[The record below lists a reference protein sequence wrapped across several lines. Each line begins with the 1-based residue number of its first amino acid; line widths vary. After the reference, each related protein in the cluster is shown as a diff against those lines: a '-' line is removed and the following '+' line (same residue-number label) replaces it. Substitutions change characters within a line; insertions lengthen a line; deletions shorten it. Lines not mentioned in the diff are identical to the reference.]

1 MPITLGDAFQN
12 WNPSTNQPTSE
23 GATVDGGVIAMLEP
37 NMFRNKVMLPGVTF
51 ATDVES
57 LMVDNQFAVAF
68 IRKLEKIKVNMCKA
82 TDNDAFRVVPTQA
95 DGEFIEV
102 KCNDILKVAEV
113 VNEPIDKARVSGKTA
128 DKVALASESY
138 DEIKELRYLSYL
150 INGGGSPDRTDVGAP
165 ASVNTTRSDKINI
178 LDYIIDDRAT
188 LRKAGAD
195 PDTLIISEDTDAV
208 FLKYIGNRNYFS
220 TASPSEVSAFGQM
233 FAGTLFSGKV
243 RVFTSNSVGQDN
255 TDLIVDKD
263 DKNYAEAKK
272 EWDWSN
278 IEYILYDHKT
288 LSIINIA
295 RYIGLVDYKALIHN
309 STLISIFTVCGGR
322 IRNTKKAIA
331 KKYAIAASVVGG
343 NDNTDGDGG
352 DE

>member
-12 WNPSTNQPTSE
+12 WNPTTNLPKS

-37 NMFRNKVMLPGVTF
+37 NLFRNKVMQPGVTY

-57 LMVDNQFAVAF
+57 LMVDNKFAVAF
-68 IRKLEKIKVNMCKA
+68 IRKLEKIKVTMCKA
-82 TDNDAFRVVPTQA
+82 TDNDAFRVVPTQT
-95 DGEFIEV
+95 DGDFIEV
-102 KCNDILKVAEV
+102 KGNDVLKVAEV
-113 VNEPIDKARVSGKTA
+113 VSEPIDAARVSGQTA

-150 INGGGSPDRTDVGAP
+150 INGGGSPDPTDVGAP
-165 ASVNTTRSDKINI
+165 ASANTTRSDKTNI
-178 LDYIIDDRAT
+178 LDNIIDDRTT

-208 FLKYIGNRNYFS
+208 FLKYLGNRTYFAP
-220 TASPSEVSAFGQM
+220 ASPTEVTVFGQM

-255 TDLIVDKD
+255 STLVG
-263 DKNYAEAKK
+263 AEEKST

-295 RYIGLVDYKALIHN
+295 RYIGLVNYEAIMHN
-309 STLISIFTVCGGR
+309 STLISILTVCGGR
-322 IRNTKKAIA
+322 IRNTKKALA
-331 KKYAIAASVVGG
+331 KKYAVAA
-343 NDNTDGDGG
+343 
-352 DE
+352 

>member
-12 WNPSTNQPTSE
+12 WNPSTGTPTTK
-23 GATVDGGVIAMLEP
+23 GATVDGGVISMLEP
-37 NMFRNKVMLPGVTF
+37 NIFRNKVMLPGVTF

-57 LMVDNQFAVAF
+57 LMVDNKFAVAF
-68 IRKLEKIKVNMCKA
+68 IRKLDKIKVTMCKA
-82 TDNDAFRVVPTQA
+82 SDNDAFRVVPTKA
-95 DGEFIEV
+95 DGEFLEV
-102 KCNDILKVAEV
+102 KCNDVLKVAEI
-113 VNEPIDKARVSGKTA
+113 VNEPIDAARVSGQTA
-128 DKVALASESY
+128 DKVQIASESY
-138 DEIKELRYLSYL
+138 DEYKELRYLSYL
-150 INGGGSPDRTDVGAP
+150 INGGGSPDATDVGAP
-165 ASVNTTRSDKINI
+165 ASANTTRSTKDNI
-178 LDYIIDDRAT
+178 LDNIIDDRAT

-220 TASPSEVSAFGQM
+220 VASASEVSAFGQM

-243 RVFTSNSVGQDN
+243 RVFTSNSIGQDN
-255 TDLIVDKD
+255 STIVGKTEKD
-263 DKNYAEAKK
+263 T

-288 LSIINIA
+288 LSIINIV
-295 RYIGLVDYKALIHN
+295 RFIGLVDYKAIEHN

-331 KKYAIAASVVGG
+331 KKYAAA
-343 NDNTDGDGG
+343 
-352 DE
+352 